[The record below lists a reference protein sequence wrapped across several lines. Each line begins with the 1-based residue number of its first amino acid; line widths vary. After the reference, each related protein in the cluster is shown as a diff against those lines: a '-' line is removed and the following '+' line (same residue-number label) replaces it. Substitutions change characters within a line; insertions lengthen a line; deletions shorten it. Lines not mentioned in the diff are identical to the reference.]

1 MCSSRLTV
9 VYICMFIMYMSNISD
24 ISYVLFETFCV
35 YLKIL
40 SLIIPLSL
48 KSKMAVCLIH
58 EKDSQFAILW
68 ILNVN
73 EFIKLTS
80 AWCAIILIAPLKYVF
95 IFKICIYLYHSVIA
109 LQCCVNF
116 CCTMEWITYYI
127 YICTY
132 PLTLESPYLPSLWM
146 NYWVEMRGIG
156 RSYLNVYWK
165 EVKLY
170 FMR

>member
-80 AWCAIILIAPLKYVF
+80 A
-95 IFKICIYLYHSVIA
+95 
-109 LQCCVNF
+109 
-116 CCTMEWITYYI
+116 
-127 YICTY
+127 
-132 PLTLESPYLPSLWM
+132 
-146 NYWVEMRGIG
+146 
-156 RSYLNVYWK
+156 
-165 EVKLY
+165 
-170 FMR
+170 

>member
-1 MCSSRLTV
+1 
-9 VYICMFIMYMSNISD
+9 MYMSNISD

-80 AWCAIILIAPLKYVF
+80 AWSAIVLIAPLKYLF
-95 IFKICIYLYHSVIA
+95 IFKICIYLYRNVIA

-116 CCTMEWITYYI
+116 CCTTEWITYYI
-127 YICTY
+127 YVYMYI
-132 PLTLESPYLPSLWM
+132 SPHS
-146 NYWVEMRGIG
+146 WVSQLLSRNER
-156 RSYLNVYWK
+156 N
-165 EVKLY
+165 
-170 FMR
+170 